1 MHCKVLSGVMTFREL
16 LPGFGITPVLL
27 SRRLLIPVKSRGLDT
42 RAVIQNPHG
51 IRLLVLVLLVL
62 VFAALYP
69 YLDATGS
76 CGEPGCPH
84 FSHVSTSVELPAEA
98 MVALLRVVP
107 AARAFAGLAHRP
119 ASDRKPAEI
128 YLSPEPD
135 PPRF

>member
-1 MHCKVLSGVMTFREL
+1 MTFREL

-27 SRRLLIPVKSRGLDT
+27 SRSLSIPKITRFGYLDNG
-42 RAVIQNPHG
+42 AVIQNPHG
-51 IRLLVLVLLVL
+51 IRLLALVLLVL

-84 FSHVSTSVELPAEA
+84 FSHVSASVELPAEA

-107 AARAFAGLAHRP
+107 AAPAFAGLVHRP